1 MRFLDS
7 DLTCIRDLK
16 ALVVRVFQKSV
27 GLGGKLSGMTLGL
40 RVKGKPR
47 PYRVVLLVHGNFA
60 ALLHDIMEDAKVFC
74 SMLVVTMAR
83 TAAS

>member
-1 MRFLDS
+1 MRLLDS

-47 PYRVVLLVHGNFA
+47 P
-60 ALLHDIMEDAKVFC
+60 
-74 SMLVVTMAR
+74 
-83 TAAS
+83 